1 MLDEADIPEKDA
13 EDDTM
18 IVFQDK
24 KGQVWELIKRDDFEN
39 FDELLETAEDEET
52 AALYSDNLIKLQ
64 GENQKHK
71 STSQTPVKNILAAQH
86 SHLHSFEEESS
97 DYDSQEGSDDEIGSN
112 DYDQYEYERKK
123 ESSKAP

>member
-24 KGQVWELIKRDDFEN
+24 KGQIWELIKRDDFEN
-39 FDELLETAEDEET
+39 FDELLETAEDEES

-64 GENQKHK
+64 GENQKH
-71 STSQTPVKNILAAQH
+71 
-86 SHLHSFEEESS
+86 
-97 DYDSQEGSDDEIGSN
+97 
-112 DYDQYEYERKK
+112 
-123 ESSKAP
+123 